1 LNIYSAVYN
10 PAHPS
15 IFDFSQRY
23 GKEFIWIVI
32 AFVIA
37 FMVMLSDASVF
48 SVYAFIF
55 YGVIFVLL
63 IAVIFIGSSS
73 KGSHSWIK
81 FGSFEIQPA
90 ELGIFAIN
98 LGLAKYLS
106 GESGKMHQAGVR
118 LRAAALLILPML
130 IIIAQNE
137 TGVAI
142 TYAAFIFVLYREG

>member
-1 LNIYSAVYN
+1 MSDRRSSIVPYVDWLTIILYFVLVIIGWLNIYSAVYN

-48 SVYAFIF
+48 SVFAFIF

-73 KGSHSWIK
+73 KGSHSW
-81 FGSFEIQPA
+81 
-90 ELGIFAIN
+90 
-98 LGLAKYLS
+98 
-106 GESGKMHQAGVR
+106 
-118 LRAAALLILPML
+118 
-130 IIIAQNE
+130 
-137 TGVAI
+137 
-142 TYAAFIFVLYREG
+142 